1 MEELIKIRDMAAK
14 YDISART
21 LRCYKDMGLI
31 PVPALPTRSTRMI
44 LCIMTIS
51 IIGVSGCICMRIL

>member
-1 MEELIKIRDMAAK
+1 MEELIKIRDMKAK

-31 PVPALPTRSTRMI
+31 PVPAAT
-44 LCIMTIS
+44 IMP
-51 IIGVSGCICMRIL
+51 IGCMMERQ